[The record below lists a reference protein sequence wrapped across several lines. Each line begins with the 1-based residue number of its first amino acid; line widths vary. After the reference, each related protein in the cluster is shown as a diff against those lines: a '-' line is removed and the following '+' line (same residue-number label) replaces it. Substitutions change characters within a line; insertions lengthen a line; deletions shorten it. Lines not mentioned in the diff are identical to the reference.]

1 MHEEDGGDNDDN
13 HGEVQVSPPS
23 SFVWAVFWD
32 GDDDDDDI
40 NGDDNDDNQRDDADD
55 ENEIIEM

>member
-1 MHEEDGGDNDDN
+1 MHEEDGGDNDDS
-13 HGEVQVSPPS
+13 HGEVNPPP

-40 NGDDNDDNQRDDADD
+40 NG
-55 ENEIIEM
+55 IIEM